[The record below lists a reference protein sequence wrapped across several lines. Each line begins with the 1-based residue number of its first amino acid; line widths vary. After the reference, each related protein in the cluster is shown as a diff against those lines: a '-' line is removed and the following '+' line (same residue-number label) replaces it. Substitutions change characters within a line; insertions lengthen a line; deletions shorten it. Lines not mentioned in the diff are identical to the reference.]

1 MNALSSAI
9 RWLSV
14 LAGLAGMLVCAWAFA
29 DPSILPAVRDA
40 GPFAPPSTR
49 YRSVLGFVI
58 ALAVF
63 AFGTRQLRH
72 RNRP

>member
-1 MNALSSAI
+1 MNALSNAI

-14 LAGLAGMLVCAWAFA
+14 LGGVAGMLVCGWAFV

-49 YRSVLGFVI
+49 YRSALGFVV

-63 AFGTRQLRH
+63 AFGTRRLRH
-72 RNRP
+72 RSRP